1 MSRNSI
7 QVRGSAVLLSLVA
20 ILFIGSLVANATY
33 FGFWLGLVPE
43 GAHEQIDKLAYFLFL
58 GVMSFWFFK
67 MRKAEFDFRF
77 GTDNRV
83 LYLIWFIGFF
93 SYGLTKNL
101 FLEYDLTLFR
111 GLGPALAIA
120 ALGFFVLLDRLP
132 TATFLDLL
140 RHPLSKVASALALV
154 VYIPSLIQ
162 PSWGLSDSFHWK
174 WLANDLLAWPAG
186 KDLGSDYFAQYS
198 NLGGLPLL
206 SLQLFPQADL
216 EAFNLVPIATSVYL
230 SILALVFVACLI
242 ALGHRLLPK
251 GYRGV
256 AALLVVPITFM
267 ANYES
272 SLGSLAE
279 SSTATSIRLLVG
291 FAIVLLVLAALSSVA
306 IISRLIL
313 GMLIGFLIWVNF
325 DHGLAAVAA
334 GLISLAAF
342 GKLRIAI
349 QLLAGV
355 IAGFI
360 AILVGWYLDFSD
372 PSSSVMKMLSHLIT
386 FSGGFAGG
394 PWPILGPSLVIYPLL
409 AASSLA
415 AFALWRRN
423 QANQQ
428 VLFGIFLL
436 GLFGTFQMAY
446 FVTVS
451 SVSVQMQVALP
462 SLALVGIGWV
472 SQFVSE
478 SSLRTD
484 FSKNGAFKSTTQ
496 PFLKTLAMIFVSL
509 SLTSLIAAPSPLKE
523 LIRISPTTIDELLTS
538 PWQQELDELRY
549 LSGQQ
554 AEVSEGVPALSVRY
568 GNYFALVLGVHS
580 LATVTEPNESQVLGF
595 GKPSCTY
602 FGSHQAIILDKG
614 SSTSSNLALG
624 CGYSKKKETRSFELY
639 TLERN

>member
-1 MSRNSI
+1 
-7 QVRGSAVLLSLVA
+7 VRGSAVLLSLVA
-20 ILFIGSLVANATY
+20 VLFLGSLFANATY
-33 FGFWLGLVPE
+33 LGFWLGLVPE

-58 GVMSFWFFK
+58 GLMSFWFFK

-83 LYLIWFIGFF
+83 LYWIWFIGFF

-101 FLEYDLTLFR
+101 FIEYDLTLFR
-111 GLGPALAIA
+111 GLGPALAIV

-132 TATFLDLL
+132 TATFLDLM

-154 VYIPSLIQ
+154 AYIPSVIQ

-230 SILALVFVACLI
+230 SILSLVFVACLI

-251 GYRGV
+251 GYKGV

-272 SLGSLAE
+272 SLGSLAA

-313 GMLIGFLIWVNF
+313 GMFIGFLIWVNF

-484 FSKNGAFKSTTQ
+484 FSKNGAIKSTTQ

-523 LIRISPTTIDELLTS
+523 LIRISPTTLEEVRFDPWGEEVEELWNLTNS
-538 PWQQELDELRY
+538 QVARTDL
-549 LSGQQ
+549 G
-554 AEVSEGVPALSVRY
+554 PALSVRY
-568 GNYFALVLGVHS
+568 GNYFSIALEVPS
-580 LATVTEPNESQVLGF
+580 LAIITEPNESQDLGL
-595 GKPSCTY
+595 GVYSCSY
-602 FGSHQAIILDKG
+602 FGAYESVVMDKH
-614 SSTSSNLALG
+614 SSEAAKFATS
-624 CGYSKKKETRSFELY
+624 CGFTKGAETQNFVLY
-639 TLERN
+639 MLEE